1 MIKKIKLFIFIL
13 LIFSLCLSTGLRAN
27 IKILYKINN
36 EIITNIDI
44 ENEIKYLI
52 ALNSQLNKLEGKQMI
67 AIATDSII
75 KEKIKK
81 IELLKYYDLNQ
92 KNPYLDT
99 VVKNFYLKL
108 GMENIEQFEKYLI
121 NFNLTIIDVKKK
133 IEVETTWNQLIY
145 DKFKRQINIDI
156 EALEKLI
163 DKDALSKKNKSY
175 LLSEIIFEK
184 DINESFNNK
193 ILKIEKSIKE
203 IGFKN
208 TANTFSL
215 ADSSKFGG
223 DIGWIEEIQLSKK
236 IIKGLEKLEIGEIT
250 KPISVGKNYLIIK
263 LEDIKEDTIKIKKE
277 EVIKKLSSSER
288 ERQLSQFSSIYF
300 NKVKINTYI
309 DEL

>member
-13 LIFSLCLSTGLRAN
+13 LIFSSFLSTDSKAN
-27 IKILYKINN
+27 VKILYKVNN
-36 EIITNIDI
+36 EIITNVDI

-52 ALNSQLNKLEGKQMI
+52 ALNSQLNKLEGKQII

-92 KNPYLDT
+92 KNPYLDE
-99 VVKNFYLKL
+99 VVKDFYLKL
-108 GMENIEQFEKYLI
+108 GMQNIEQFEKYLI
-121 NFNLTIIDVKKK
+121 NFSLTTLDLKKK
-133 IEVETTWNQLIY
+133 IEIETTWNQLIV
-145 DKFKRQINIDI
+145 DKFKRQINVDV

-163 DKDALSKKNKSY
+163 DEDELSKINKSY

-184 DINESFNNK
+184 DINESFSTK

-223 DIGWIEEIQLSKK
+223 DIGWVEEIQLSKK
-236 IIKGLEKLEIGEIT
+236 IIKNLENLEINEIT
-250 KPISVGKNYLIIK
+250 KPILIGKNYLIIK
-263 LEDIKEDTIKIKKE
+263 LEDIKEDTVEIKKE
-277 EVIKKLSSSER
+277 DIIKKLSNSEK
-288 ERQLSQFSSIYF
+288 ERQLSRFSSIYF

-309 DEL
+309 NEL